1 MAARVLIADDDET
14 TRVIFQKALNNEG
27 FEVFQAATGT
37 EAEARLLTS
46 IPDVLVL
53 NSRLPGTSGLELCR
67 RLRLSVTTMR
77 VPIIL
82 LVSHE
87 NDSDRLKG
95 LSAGADDCLMT
106 PFPAVEIAIR
116 VKNLLRRTNP
126 ALLEHML
133 KVGDLT
139 LDRESRRVHRQK
151 REVRL
156 GPTEFKLLEF
166 LMRTPGKVYSRA
178 ELRTSLWGDDA
189 TVDERAVDLHIGRL
203 RKGISLGKS
212 DNVIRTVRGAGYALG
227 DF

>member
-37 EAEARLLTS
+37 EAEIRLSTS

-53 NSRLPGTSGLELCR
+53 NSRLSGISGLELCR
-67 RLRLSVTTMR
+67 RLRLSATTMR